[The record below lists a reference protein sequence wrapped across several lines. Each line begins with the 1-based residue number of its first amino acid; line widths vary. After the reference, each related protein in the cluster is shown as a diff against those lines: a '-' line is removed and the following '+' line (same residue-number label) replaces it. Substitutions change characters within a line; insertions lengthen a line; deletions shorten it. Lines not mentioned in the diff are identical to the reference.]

1 MANREWAS
9 RSTSRL
15 AQVGRASCP
24 VMRRTRRSS
33 ACAPLRRCRRN
44 RTRRDL
50 PVDPGLQPAIDDL
63 ILAGRFGDAIAA
75 AREAYGLTLGE
86 AFHGVLTGKRD
97 LTT

>member
-1 MANREWAS
+1 MPRDAS
-9 RSTSRL
+9 DTPVIGMRSPEAVQEEPNPPR
-15 AQVGRASCP
+15 
-24 VMRRTRRSS
+24 
-33 ACAPLRRCRRN
+33 
-44 RTRRDL
+44 L